1 MRIENI
7 EDLFKRITFIDN
19 KSRKLQYKILTDLE
33 EHVVVLVTMPIEFGS
48 MPKKELDALRKKQ
61 RELLNKQR
69 NEQETKILEKQKEEN
84 SYKNNMVVYK
94 EFFETPIDKINENL
108 KELKAQYMKDLNN
121 IPSSTCNTCAK
132 KSLIRK
138 YMHLID
144 SILTNKETIH

>member
-33 EHVVVLVTMPIEFGS
+33 EHVVVLVTMPTNLSS
-48 MPKKELDALRKKQ
+48 MPIKELDALRKKQ

-84 SYKNNMVVYK
+84 SYKNNIGVYK

>member
-7 EDLFKRITFIDN
+7 EDLFKRITLIDN

-33 EHVVVLVTMPIEFGS
+33 EQVVVLVTMPTTYSSIPVE
-48 MPKKELDALRKKQ
+48 ELDALREKQ
-61 RELLNKQR
+61 YKLLNKQR
-69 NEQETKILEKQKEEN
+69 NEQETKISEEQKKEN
-84 SYKNNMVVYK
+84 SYKNNISVYK
-94 EFFETPIDKINENL
+94 EFFETPIDKINEDL
-108 KELKAQYMKDLNN
+108 KELKTQYIKDLNN

-144 SILTNKETIH
+144 STLTNKETIN